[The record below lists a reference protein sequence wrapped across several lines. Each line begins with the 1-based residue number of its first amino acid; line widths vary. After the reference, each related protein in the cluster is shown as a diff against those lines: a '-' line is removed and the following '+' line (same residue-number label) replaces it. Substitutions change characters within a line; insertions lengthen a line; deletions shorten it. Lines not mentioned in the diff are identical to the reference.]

1 MAGSFGFKIN
11 PKNKNFNKKNNS
23 SEVLKDSPD
32 SYVQKKPNKLFG
44 TLLPGQ
50 SIDFSPIP
58 KETKINWSQEFITK
72 SLTQEQSLFVNH
84 HSQEINNEIQNL
96 RLEIKKL
103 VQSTQNLD
111 QEIVQAVAQNIP
123 QVNEYQLSFLKR
135 INKLIVSFRQNIDQS
150 CLWLE
155 SLNHKKSRKNAFWG
169 NVKNKKNGGE
179 QYLMSSEHSVSRSAN

>member
-11 PKNKNFNKKNNS
+11 PKNKNFNKKNNNN
-23 SEVLKDSPD
+23 EVLKDSPD
-32 SYVQKKPNKLFG
+32 SYVQKKTNNFFG

-50 SIDFSPIP
+50 SVDFNPVQ

-72 SLTQEQSLFVNH
+72 SLTQEQSIFVNN
-84 HSQEINNEIQNL
+84 HSQEIKKEIQDL

-103 VQSTQNLD
+103 VQSTQSLD

-123 QVNEYQLSFLKR
+123 QANEYQLSFIKR
-135 INKLIVSFRQNIDQS
+135 IKKLIVSFRQNIDQS

-179 QYLMSSEHSVSRSAN
+179 QYLMSSEHGVSRSAN